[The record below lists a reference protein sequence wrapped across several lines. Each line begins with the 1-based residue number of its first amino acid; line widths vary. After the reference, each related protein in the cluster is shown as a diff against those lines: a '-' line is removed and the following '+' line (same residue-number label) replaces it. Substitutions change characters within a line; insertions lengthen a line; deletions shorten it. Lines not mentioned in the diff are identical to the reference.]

1 MSISVN
7 KQERKQDEKTVKRK
21 LDEMSEEMEDI
32 FRELSKDPQKYDKDK
47 VFDQVQAYVEK
58 YDKFLYSDI
67 SNYIFR
73 ISSDEE
79 VDTFQSNLV
88 LVLEYVL
95 SEEYDSKIKTEE
107 GEKAQKLE
115 KVRRVILKIYDHAN
129 LARRQYTELKE
140 SDEEFG
146 KRFEKS
152 FINHQVEITKEMSSQ
167 LITLIGI
174 FTAVAFVVFGG
185 ISSLDNIFQAGVK
198 DIPLLKLMITGT
210 LWGLCM
216 INLVYIFL
224 FCVGKISKISIKSS
238 EKKGSNLVQKYPII
252 FWSNLM
258 LLSLLL
264 LESWTYFLNN
274 HGYLNW
280 IHEMMRKTD
289 AILSIMGFVIIIIM
303 ISLGAYILTY
313 LNKKEIK
320 DD

>member
-1 MSISVN
+1 M
-7 KQERKQDEKTVKRK
+7 
-21 LDEMSEEMEDI
+21 
-32 FRELSKDPQKYDKDK
+32 
-47 VFDQVQAYVEK
+47 
-58 YDKFLYSDI
+58 
-67 SNYIFR
+67 
-73 ISSDEE
+73 
-79 VDTFQSNLV
+79 

-107 GEKAQKLE
+107 GEKAQNLE

-140 SDEEFG
+140 SDEEFK

-152 FINHQVEITKEMSSQ
+152 FVNHQIEITREMSGQ

-198 DIPLLKLMITGT
+198 DIPILKLMITGT

-216 INLVYIFL
+216 INLIYVFL
-224 FCVGKISKISIKSS
+224 FCVGKISKVSIKSS
-238 EKKGSNLVQKYPII
+238 DKKGSNLVQKYPII
-252 FWSNLM
+252 FWSDFM
-258 LLSLLL
+258 LLSLLMI
-264 LESWTYFLNN
+264 ESWIYFLSK
-274 HGYLNW
+274 HSYLEW
-280 IHEMMRKTD
+280 FHEMMRKTD
-289 AILSIMGFVIIIIM
+289 AILSIMGFAIIIIM

-320 DD
+320 DE

>member
-1 MSISVN
+1 MPISVN
-7 KQERKQDEKTVKRK
+7 KQEGKEEQKTVKRK
-21 LDEMSEEMEDI
+21 LEEMSDGMEDI
-32 FRELSKDPQKYDKDK
+32 FRELSKSPQQYDEEK
-47 VFDQVQAYVEK
+47 VFNQIRNYVAV

-73 ISSDEE
+73 ISSDED
-79 VDTFQSNLV
+79 VDTFQSNLE
-88 LVLEYVL
+88 LVLEFVL
-95 SEEYDSKIKTEE
+95 NEDYDLKI
-107 GEKAQKLE
+107 EKAGKEEAQRLE
-115 KVRRVILKIYDHAN
+115 KTRKTVLKIYDHAN

-152 FINHQVEITKEMSSQ
+152 FINHQVEITREMSSQ

-264 LESWTYFLNN
+264 LESWAYFLNN

-289 AILSIMGFVIIIIM
+289 AILSIMGFAIIIIM